1 MGHVLGLTNVI
12 PSSPCRVSCD
22 LNAVY
27 TCPKALAEYNAL
39 GLKSTLMVDVPSC
52 AHWSENSFP
61 QSTGSSE
68 LMTPVFE
75 SSLAQPL
82 TRVSIAALEE
92 ATTDYV
98 VDYSMSNS
106 FPYTGMTT
114 SDRMFKA
121 LVPESTFNLVEGM
134 IELSDPIPV

>member
-1 MGHVLGLTNVI
+1 MAHVLGLTNVF
-12 PSSPCRVSCD
+12 PSSPCAVSCARD
-22 LNAVY
+22 PVY
-27 TCPKALAEYNAL
+27 TCTKALAEYNAL
-39 GLKSTLMVDVPSC
+39 GLESTLMVDAPSC
-52 AHWSENSFP
+52 AHWDENSFP
-61 QSTGSSE
+61 KSTGSSE

-75 SSLAQPL
+75 SSLTQPI

-106 FPYTGMTT
+106 FPYTGSTT

-121 LVPESTFNLVEGM
+121 LVPDSTFNLEERM
-134 IELSDPIPV
+134 MELSDPIPV